1 MKKTISVLVCTMLI
15 SAFLC
20 VPAAAETDL
29 SQYSISNGT
38 VQASSFEDVT
48 APCSGTLLSFDWN
61 AGDTVA
67 AGTPM
72 FEMMTSAVT
81 APEECVVRYVFAEA
95 GESADAASATYGAV
109 IALEPVHLERIH
121 ATYYNAYNS
130 EANKHLHVGQMLYF
144 KSGSTKGSGMVI
156 HTDES
161 GYEVEILTGSF
172 NVGRTVEL
180 YRKSN
185 YNAKYRA
192 GTGKIYK
199 RDDICIAASGLL
211 AEFLVAAGDTVQKG
225 DKLFTVL
232 PADADIGAV
241 PVVNANTDG
250 VLISVPV
257 ASGQQVWKGQLL
269 ARISRTDSLEIVA
282 DVDEVDLGSL
292 KVGDKV
298 PVTFDTDRNRILTG
312 TVTEISGLGITR
324 QNAAYY
330 SVHLTVDKQELML
343 GQSAS
348 VYLPKH

>member
-1 MKKTISVLVCTMLI
+1 MKRVI
-15 SAFLC
+15 SAILC
-20 VPAAAETDL
+20 LVLFSSLLSIAAAAETDL
-29 SQYSISNGT
+29 SQYSISSGT
-38 VQASSFEDVT
+38 VQASSFEDIT

-61 AGDTVA
+61 VGDTVA
-67 AGTPM
+67 AGTQM

-81 APEECVVRYVFAEA
+81 APEECIVRYIFAEK
-95 GESADAASATYGAV
+95 GESADAASATYGGV
-109 IALEPVHLERIH
+109 VALEPVRLERIH

-130 EANKHLHVGQMLYF
+130 EANKHLHVGQILYF
-144 KSGSTKGSGMVI
+144 KSGSEKGKGMVI

-161 GYEVEILTGSF
+161 GYEVEILTGNF
-172 NVGRTVEL
+172 NVGRTLDL

-192 GTGKIYK
+192 GTGKVYK

-211 AEFLVAAGDTVQKG
+211 ADIPVAVGDTVQKG
-225 DKLFTVL
+225 DKLFTL
-232 PADADIGAV
+232 LSPDADIGTV
-241 PVVNANTDG
+241 PSVSAQADG
-250 VLISVPV
+250 VVISVPV
-257 ASGQQVWKGQLL
+257 APGQQVWKGQLL
-269 ARISRTDSLEIVA
+269 ARISRTDTLEIVA

-298 PVTFDTDRNRILTG
+298 PVTLDTDRSRILTG
-312 TVTEISGLGITR
+312 TVTEISGLGVTR

-330 SVHLTVDKQELML
+330 SVHLTVDKQGLML

>member
-1 MKKTISVLVCTMLI
+1 MKKTVSVLICFALLMSFFSI
-15 SAFLC
+15 S
-20 VPAAAETDL
+20 AAAETDL

-38 VQASSFEDVT
+38 VQATSFEDIT

-61 AGDTVA
+61 AGDTVE
-67 AGTPM
+67 AGTVM

-81 APEECVVRYVFAEA
+81 APEECVVRHVFAEA

-109 IALEPVHLERIH
+109 VALEPARLERIH

-144 KSGSTKGSGMVI
+144 KSGNTKGSGMVI
-156 HTDES
+156 HTDEG
-161 GYEVEILTGSF
+161 GYEVEILTGNF
-172 NVGRTVEL
+172 NVGRTLDL

-192 GTGKIYK
+192 GTGKVYK

-211 AEFLVAAGDTVQKG
+211 ADISVAEGDTVQKG
-225 DKLFTVL
+225 DTLFTLLL
-232 PADADIGAV
+232 PDADIGTVPAV
-241 PVVNANTDG
+241 STKAGGVVSA
-250 VLISVPV
+250 VSAAP
-257 ASGQQVWKGQLL
+257 GQQVWKGQLL

-282 DVDEVDLGSL
+282 DVDEVDLGNL

-330 SVHLTVDKQELML
+330 SVHLAVDKQGLML

>member
-1 MKKTISVLVCTMLI
+1 MKRVISVILCLVLFSSLLSI
-15 SAFLC
+15 A
-20 VPAAAETDL
+20 AAAETDL
-29 SQYSISNGT
+29 SQYSISSGT
-38 VQASSFEDVT
+38 VQASSFEDIT

-61 AGDTVA
+61 VGDTVA
-67 AGTPM
+67 AGTQM

-81 APEECVVRYVFAEA
+81 APEECIVRYIFAEK
-95 GESADAASATYGAV
+95 GESADAASATYGGV
-109 IALEPVHLERIH
+109 VALEPVRLERIH

-130 EANKHLHVGQMLYF
+130 EANKHLHVGQILYF
-144 KSGSTKGSGMVI
+144 KSGNEKGKGMVI

-161 GYEVEILTGSF
+161 GYEVEILTGNF
-172 NVGRTVEL
+172 NVGRTLDL

-192 GTGKIYK
+192 GTGKVYK

-211 AEFLVAAGDTVQKG
+211 ADIPVAVGDTVQKG
-225 DKLFTVL
+225 DTLFTL
-232 PADADIGAV
+232 LSPDADIGTV
-241 PVVNANTDG
+241 PSVSAQADG
-250 VLISVPV
+250 VVISVPV
-257 ASGQQVWKGQLL
+257 APGQQVWKGQLL

-298 PVTFDTDRNRILTG
+298 PVTLDTDRSRILTG

-330 SVHLTVDKQELML
+330 SVHLTVDKQGLML